1 MTADFSHEI
10 SVTLPVD
17 EAFPLFT
24 PKGEERWVPGWRP
37 NYVWPVSGE
46 TCKDMIFTTGSG
58 DEATVWTCLTW
69 VPGQHRVRYLR
80 TTPGS
85 RVAFVEVNCRADGE
99 WTTRVTVSYRYVAL
113 SGSGAAFIDV
123 ISPCVTFNNHAG
135 STKSYEYVREHDVA
149 VNALQVILPAAE
161 ITASYA
167 PGSVHRVTQH
177 DGSVLLLHKVGDDY
191 DPTNR
196 LAAMDYL
203 QQHQARGEVV
213 TGLLYVDA
221 KAVDLHEHLNTA
233 ATALNRMGAAELSP
247 GRAALEALNQSLR

>member
-69 VPGQHRVRYLR
+69 APERHRVRYLR

-99 WTTRVTVSYRYVAL
+99 RTTRVTVSYRYVAL
-113 SGSGAAFIDV
+113 SGSGTAFIDAMTPARHSAMIEEWARLIAV
-123 ISPCVTFNNHAG
+123 MPDAPDSARRHVQG
-135 STKSYEYVREHDVA
+135 SH
-149 VNALQVILPAAE
+149 
-161 ITASYA
+161 
-167 PGSVHRVTQH
+167 
-177 DGSVLLLHKVGDDY
+177 
-191 DPTNR
+191 
-196 LAAMDYL
+196 
-203 QQHQARGEVV
+203 
-213 TGLLYVDA
+213 
-221 KAVDLHEHLNTA
+221 
-233 ATALNRMGAAELSP
+233 
-247 GRAALEALNQSLR
+247 